1 MVRKMPVVMAS
12 LVAAVVTISAPAVA
26 QGADRSFAPAV
37 ESAVTP
43 RIDAGQRQRLAA
55 KLALIERIV
64 RAAEPDMQAR
74 QTPLDSRRWMLE
86 SLYAMPLEQ
95 IQAIG
100 VPGSFAA
107 TSDAMARALRV
118 KALGD
123 ASTDLVY
130 RPITPCR
137 FVDTRNVGGPIA
149 GSRTF
154 DLSVLG
160 STYGGSAT
168 CNILSAAGIPSADS
182 IGAIAIN
189 VAIVSPTAAPG
200 FIGARPV
207 GSTNATALVNWYE
220 AGAQVQASNAGVVS
234 TAQGP
239 GDDIELFGSPTQ
251 VIVDVF
257 GVFTAPGATALDC
270 ITTAPNSVDVPN
282 GSTTE
287 TLVPAPA
294 CPAGYTHV
302 SVLCGATTGTGFYLT
317 KTGDN
322 GSLSC
327 SYINLSGSPNQGA
340 VRARCC
346 RLPGQ

>member
-1 MVRKMPVVMAS
+1 MRKIRVVMAS
-12 LVAAVVTISAPAVA
+12 LLAAVVTISAAAVA
-26 QGADRSFAPAV
+26 LGADRSFAPAI
-37 ESAVTP
+37 ESAVGP

-64 RAAEPDMQAR
+64 HAAEPDMQAQ
-74 QTPLDSRRWMLE
+74 QTSVDSRRWMLE
-86 SLYAMPLEQ
+86 TLYTMPLER
-95 IQAIG
+95 IQTIG

-107 TSDAMARALRV
+107 TSAALTKAQRT

-137 FVDTRNVGGPIA
+137 FIDTRNVGGAIS

-160 STYGGSAT
+160 STYGGSAG
-168 CNILSAAGIPSADS
+168 CNILSAAGVPTTAD
-182 IGAIAIN
+182 IGAVAIN

-207 GSTNATALVNWYE
+207 GSTNTTALVNWYE
-220 AGAQVQASNAGVVS
+220 AGAQVQASNAGAIS
-234 TAQGP
+234 TFQGP

-251 VIVDVF
+251 VVVDVF
-257 GVFTAPGATALDC
+257 GVFTLPGATALEC
-270 ITTAPNSVDVPN
+270 ITTASNSLDVPN

-317 KTGDN
+317 KTGDG
-322 GSLSC
+322 GSFSC
-327 SYINLSGSPNQGA
+327 SYINLSGSTNQGE

-346 RLPGQ
+346 RVPGQ